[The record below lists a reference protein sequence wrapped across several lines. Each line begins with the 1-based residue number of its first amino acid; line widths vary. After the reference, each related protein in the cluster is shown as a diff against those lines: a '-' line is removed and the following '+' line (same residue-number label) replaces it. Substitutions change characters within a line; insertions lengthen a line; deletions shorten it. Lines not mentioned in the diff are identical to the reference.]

1 MVISICNEKGGSGK
15 STLATNIAIYEF
27 FAKEN
32 YTWLI
37 DSDPQRSIATF
48 LNIRNDE
55 NLEKAFHFS
64 YKNGDALKTMLSDTI
79 FTKNSL
85 IVDTGGRDSR
95 EMRIAIAL
103 SDIVLIPTI
112 PSQFDISVLDM
123 MVERLKQAKEL
134 NPKLKA
140 FIVINRASPNPFLS
154 KKIESLKKYIKEL
167 ECDYITL
174 AKTIIHEREAYKIAT
189 QMGMGVFEMD
199 KNSKASLEIHSLCE
213 EIYKGQE

>member
-1 MVISICNEKGGSGK
+1 
-15 STLATNIAIYEF
+15 
-27 FAKEN
+27 
-32 YTWLI
+32 
-37 DSDPQRSIATF
+37 
-48 LNIRNDE
+48 
-55 NLEKAFHFS
+55 
-64 YKNGDALKTMLSDTI
+64 MLSDTI
-79 FTKNSL
+79 FAKNSL

-140 FIVINRASPNPFLS
+140 FIIINRASPNPFLS

-199 KNSKASLEIHSLCE
+199 KNSKASLEIHNLCE
-213 EIYKGQE
+213 EILKN

>member
-27 FAKEN
+27 FAKKN

-37 DSDPQRSIATF
+37 DSDPQKSIATF

-55 NLEKAFHFS
+55 NLEKAFNFG
-64 YKNGDALKTMLSDTI
+64 YKSGDNLKELLSSSDL
-79 FTKNSL
+79 KDKLL

-134 NPKLKA
+134 NPSLKA
-140 FIVINRASPNPFLS
+140 FIVINRASPNPFLA
-154 KKIESLKKYIKEL
+154 KKIESLKKYIKDL

-174 AKTIIHEREAYKIAT
+174 LETIIYEREAYKIAT
-189 QMGMGVFEMD
+189 QMGMGVYEMD
-199 KNSKASLEIHSLCE
+199 KNSKASLEIKSLCE
-213 EIYKGQE
+213 EIRIHK

>member
-1 MVISICNEKGGSGK
+1 MTISIVNEKGGSGK

-27 FAKEN
+27 FAKQN

-37 DSDPQRSIATF
+37 DTDPQRSIATF

-64 YKNGDALKTMLSDTI
+64 YKNGEELKTMLSDTI
-79 FTKNSL
+79 FKKDLL

-103 SDIVLIPTI
+103 SDIILIPTI

-123 MVERLKQAKEL
+123 MIERIKQAKEL
-134 NPKLKA
+134 NPRLNA
-140 FIVINRASPNPFLS
+140 YIIINRASTNPFLA
-154 KKIESLKKYIKEL
+154 KKIDTLKNYIQDLECEYIKL
-167 ECDYITL
+167 CD
-174 AKTIIHEREAYKIAT
+174 TIIYEREAYKIAT
-189 QMGMGVFEMD
+189 QMGKGVYELD
-199 KNSKASLEIHSLCE
+199 KNSKASE
-213 EIYKGQE
+213 EIKNLCKEILKN